1 MLWVRFFLTK
11 NKDIMYDLIII
22 GSGPAGYVSAIRAGQ
37 LGLKTAIIE
46 KNVIGGM
53 CLNWGCIP
61 SKAIM
66 ESAKLY
72 QRISKDAARFG
83 VEGIDKKALT
93 FNWNKAVK
101 RSDGIVKKLTTGVSF
116 LLKKNGVEIIEGVAE
131 IVSADKVSVN
141 NRTLETKNIMIATGS
156 KSPGI
161 ENDVEGLVI
170 EPKELF
176 KERELPQ
183 NIVVTG
189 ETPVAI
195 ELAQAF
201 RMTGRNV
208 TLLVPG
214 DSVLPFADKFIVDT
228 ILAKLK
234 KDRIK
239 VAYNKPLLSTKG
251 IYSDGKITIDGE
263 EFACD
268 VIVNATRRKAI
279 LPPSRIDFAT
289 DENGYLSVDENM
301 QTSVEGVYAVGDVNG
316 LSYYAHIGSAEGM
329 HVVNHIK
336 GIKQKLDLKKYP
348 MNMYTVPEAA
358 QIGFTEEEAK
368 AEGYDY
374 KVSEFPMSANG
385 KALTEGQLEGFVR
398 IISDKKYGEVLGV
411 QIVASN
417 ATDMIAEAAAYM
429 ELEATVYD
437 VAQTVHA
444 HPTISEVFMEA
455 GFEAVDKA
463 IHK

>member
-1 MLWVRFFLTK
+1 
-11 NKDIMYDLIII
+11 MYDLIII

-37 LGLKTAIIE
+37 MGLKAAIVE
-46 KNVIGGM
+46 KEFVGGM

-72 QRISKDAARFG
+72 HRIGKDSARFG
-83 VEGIDKKALT
+83 IDGIDKSSLS

-101 RSDGIVKKLTTGVSF
+101 RSDGIVKKLTSGVAF
-116 LLKKNGVEIIEGVAE
+116 LLKKNGVEIIEGE
-131 IVSADKVSVN
+131 GRIINPFTVSVN
-141 NRTLETKNIMIATGS
+141 NRTMEAKHIMIATGS
-156 KSPGI
+156 KSPEI
-161 ENDVEGLVI
+161 ACKIQGLVV

-183 NIVVTG
+183 NIVVVG

-201 RMTGRNV
+201 NMMDRKV
-208 TLLVPG
+208 TIVVP
-214 DSVLPFADKFIVDT
+214 SSQLMPFADHYIVDQ

-234 KDRIK
+234 KDKINVYYN
-239 VAYNKPLLSTKG
+239 VAMDSLEG
-251 IYSDGKITIDGE
+251 IYDNAKLLIENQEID
-263 EFACD
+263 CD
-268 VIVNATRRKAI
+268 IIFNARRRKAI
-279 LPPSRIDFAT
+279 LPPANISIAL
-289 DENGYLSVDENM
+289 DENGYIAVDENCK
-301 QTSVEGVYAVGDVNG
+301 TNVDSIFAVGDVNG
-316 LSYYAHIGSAEGM
+316 LSYYAHVGSAEGM
-329 HVVNHIK
+329 HVVNYIQ

-348 MNMYTVPEAA
+348 LNMYTVPEAA
-358 QIGFTEEEAK
+358 QIGFTEKELKEQ
-368 AEGYDY
+368 GVDY
-374 KVSEFPMSANG
+374 KISEFPMSANG
-385 KALTEGQLEGFVR
+385 KALTEGTMDGFVR
-398 IISDKKYGEVLGV
+398 ILSENKYGEVLGV
-411 QIVASN
+411 QIMAPN

-429 ELEATVYD
+429 EMEATVYD

>member
-1 MLWVRFFLTK
+1 LKPFK
-11 NKDIMYDLIII
+11 IDIMYDLIII

-37 LGLKTAIIE
+37 MGLKAAIVE
-46 KNVIGGM
+46 KEFVGGM

-72 QRISKDAARFG
+72 HRIGKDSARFG
-83 VEGIDKKALT
+83 IDGIDKSSLS

-101 RSDGIVKKLTTGVSF
+101 RSDGIVKKLTSGVAF
-116 LLKKNGVEIIEGVAE
+116 LLKKNGVEIIEGE
-131 IVSADKVSVN
+131 GRIINPFTVSVN
-141 NRTLETKNIMIATGS
+141 NRTMEAKHIMIATGS
-156 KSPGI
+156 KSPEI
-161 ENDVEGLVI
+161 ACKIQGLVV

-183 NIVVTG
+183 NIVVVG

-201 RMTGRNV
+201 NMMDRKV
-208 TLLVPG
+208 TIVVP
-214 DSVLPFADKFIVDT
+214 SSQLMPFADHYIVDQ

-234 KDRIK
+234 KDKINVYYN
-239 VAYNKPLLSTKG
+239 VAMDSLVG
-251 IYSDGKITIDGE
+251 IYDNAKLLIENQEID
-263 EFACD
+263 CD
-268 VIVNATRRKAI
+268 IIFNARRRKAI
-279 LPPSRIDFAT
+279 LPPANISIAL
-289 DENGYLSVDENM
+289 DENGYIAVDENCK
-301 QTSVEGVYAVGDVNG
+301 TNVDSIFAVGDVNG
-316 LSYYAHIGSAEGM
+316 LSYYAHVGSAEGM
-329 HVVNHIK
+329 HVVNYIQ

-348 MNMYTVPEAA
+348 LNMYTVPEAA
-358 QIGFTEEEAK
+358 QIGFTEKELKEQ
-368 AEGYDY
+368 GVDY
-374 KVSEFPMSANG
+374 KISEFPMSANG
-385 KALTEGQLEGFVR
+385 KALTEGTMDGFVR
-398 IISDKKYGEVLGV
+398 ILSENKYGEVLGV
-411 QIVASN
+411 QIMAPN

-429 ELEATVYD
+429 EMEATVYD

>member
-1 MLWVRFFLTK
+1 
-11 NKDIMYDLIII
+11 MYDLIII

-37 LGLKTAIIE
+37 MGLKTAIIE

-72 QRISKDAARFG
+72 NKVIKEGSRFG
-83 VEGIDKKALT
+83 IDGIDKKAVS

-101 RSDGIVKKLTTGVSF
+101 RSDGIVKKLTTGVGF
-116 LLKKNGVEIIEGVAE
+116 LLKKNGVEVVEGEAK
-131 IVSADKVSVN
+131 ILSSNSILVN
-141 NRTLETKNIMIATGS
+141 NRTMEAKNIMISTGS
-156 KSPGI
+156 KSPNI
-161 ENDVEGLVI
+161 ESKVEGLVI
-170 EPKELF
+170 ESKEAF
-176 KERELPQ
+176 KSRELGN
-183 NIVVTG
+183 NIVVVG

-201 RMTGRNV
+201 SMMGKKASIV
-208 TLLVPG
+208 VPTEN
-214 DSVLPFADKFIVDT
+214 LMPFADKYIVNQ

-239 VAYNKPLLSTKG
+239 VYFNFDMNNLDE
-251 IYSDGKITIDGE
+251 IYSDGKLKLGEDEID
-263 EFACD
+263 CD
-268 VIVNATRRKAI
+268 MIFNAKRRKAI
-279 LPPSRIDFAT
+279 VPESDIEIPLDK
-289 DENGYLSVDENM
+289 DGYIAVDENC
-301 QTSVEGVYAVGDVNG
+301 QTSIPNVYAVGDVNG
-316 LSYYAHIGSAEGM
+316 LSYYAHIGSAQGM
-329 HVVNHIK
+329 HVVNFIQ

-348 MNMYTVPEAA
+348 LNMYTVPEAA
-358 QIGFTEEEAK
+358 QIGLTEDELK
-368 AEGYDY
+368 AQGADF
-374 KVSEFPMSANG
+374 KISEFPMSANG
-385 KALTEGQLEGFVR
+385 KALTEGSMEGFVR
-398 IISDKKYGEVLGV
+398 ILSDNKYGEVMGV
-411 QIVASN
+411 QIMAPN
-417 ATDMIAEAAAYM
+417 ATDMIAEASAYM

>member
-1 MLWVRFFLTK
+1 
-11 NKDIMYDLIII
+11 MYDLIII

-37 LGLKTAIIE
+37 MGLKAAIVE
-46 KNVIGGM
+46 KEFVGGM

-72 QRISKDAARFG
+72 HRIGKDSARFG
-83 VEGIDKKALT
+83 IDGIDKSSLS

-101 RSDGIVKKLTTGVSF
+101 RSDGIVKKLTSGVAF
-116 LLKKNGVEIIEGVAE
+116 LLKKNGVEIIEGE
-131 IVSADKVSVN
+131 GRIINPFTVSVN
-141 NRTLETKNIMIATGS
+141 NRTMEAKHIMIATGS
-156 KSPGI
+156 KSPEI
-161 ENDVEGLVI
+161 ACKIQGLVV

-183 NIVVTG
+183 NIVVVG

-201 RMTGRNV
+201 NMMDRKV
-208 TLLVPG
+208 TIVVP
-214 DSVLPFADKFIVDT
+214 SSQLMPFADQYIVDQ

-234 KDRIK
+234 KDKINVYYN
-239 VAYNKPLLSTKG
+239 VAMDSLEG
-251 IYSDGKITIDGE
+251 IYDNAKLLIENQEID
-263 EFACD
+263 CD
-268 VIVNATRRKAI
+268 IIFNARRRKAI
-279 LPPSRIDFAT
+279 LPPANISIAL
-289 DENGYLSVDENM
+289 DENGYIAVDENCK
-301 QTSVEGVYAVGDVNG
+301 TNVDSIFAVGDVNG
-316 LSYYAHIGSAEGM
+316 LSYYAHVGSAEGM
-329 HVVNHIK
+329 HVVNYIQ

-348 MNMYTVPEAA
+348 LNMYTVPEAA
-358 QIGFTEEEAK
+358 QIGFTEKELKEQ
-368 AEGYDY
+368 GVDY
-374 KVSEFPMSANG
+374 KISEFPMSANG
-385 KALTEGQLEGFVR
+385 KALTEGTMDGFVR
-398 IISDKKYGEVLGV
+398 ILSENKYGEVLGV
-411 QIVASN
+411 QIMAPN

-429 ELEATVYD
+429 EMEATVYD